1 MKNIHLDLRQIVNFG
16 IAAIVIDLIYFGC
29 GIIPSMDFSGELF
42 RPSTWSVA
50 YFISP
55 PDAKMTVREIALI
68 ALTVSAICIYGWE
81 KSLIEE
87 NV

>member
-1 MKNIHLDLRQIVNFG
+1 MEKIHVNLRQIVNFG
-16 IAAIVIDLIYFGC
+16 IAVAVIDLVYFGL

-42 RPSTWSVA
+42 RPATWNVA
-50 YFISP
+50 YYIAP
-55 PDAKMTVREIALI
+55 PDAKMTLREISLI
-68 ALTVSAICIYGWE
+68 TLTVAAICIYGWA